1 MHRNAKIGALRT
13 HNFIKT
19 ERNTYSMEQLT
30 NPAGAISGKVGNT
43 LGQTLA
49 IIEKIGTRP
58 WLQIEYHMT
67 PEEWKGFVEYFAA
80 PYDPAKG
87 DTPETKPWAA
97 KRFAQGHPKPW
108 SEVFD
113 KIYFELSNET
123 WNPLFAPWIFQNMPD
138 NATGEKLD
146 SGTVY
151 GLFQEWVIDQLK
163 SSPYWAEAGLDD
175 KVEFVIGGWGRQ
187 QDARGYGQRAIA
199 ASPRSK
205 HLTIAAYNGG
215 WDEGEGPM
223 SDTDASIQRV
233 LLHAPQ
239 VGILRSRAFAQFLE
253 NEKRAGR
260 GNFVNGVY
268 EAGPGYALSGLNNQ
282 ARMSPE
288 EVENQARTMKSLASG
303 TATLDSFLEKAAHGF
318 VLNNFFTLSR
328 GRTHWVSHT
337 DLKNGG
343 HPHLPFA
350 TIQLFN
356 HEGTGDMLK
365 TEFLSGP
372 SINSPAYQRRPAG
385 TKLPLVATYAT
396 RKGDRLNVF
405 VLSRRMDKFPDPA
418 SDGFTPVTV
427 ELPITSAQKVTLH
440 RLTGDPRA
448 HNLDSEAVKIEKID
462 LSGPIA
468 ASAGSETLAFQVNET
483 TGADKRGLPPGS
495 TFFYVFEG
503 VK

>member
-1 MHRNAKIGALRT
+1 
-13 HNFIKT
+13 
-19 ERNTYSMEQLT
+19 
-30 NPAGAISGKVGNT
+30 
-43 LGQTLA
+43 
-49 IIEKIGTRP
+49 
-58 WLQIEYHMT
+58 MT
-67 PEEWKGFVEYFAA
+67 PVEWKGFVEYLAA

-123 WNPLFAPWIFQNMPD
+123 WNSLFAPWTFEGMPD
-138 NATGEKLD
+138 AATGENLD
-146 SGTVY
+146 RGTVY

-175 KVEFVIGGWGRQ
+175 KVEFVIGGWPVQ
-187 QDARGYGQRAIA
+187 KDAYGYGQRAIV

-205 HLTIAAYNGG
+205 HLTIVAYNGG
-215 WDEGEGPM
+215 WDEGEGPTT
-223 SDTDASIQRV
+223 DTDASLQRI

-239 VGILRSRAFAQFLE
+239 VGMNVSEAFANFLE
-253 NEKRAGR
+253 NEKREGR

-282 ARMSPE
+282 PTMTPE
-288 EVENQARTMKSLASG
+288 EVEAQARAMKSLASG

-337 DLKNGG
+337 DLKHGG

-372 SINSPAYQRRPAG
+372 TINAPAFERRPPG
-385 TKLPLVATYAT
+385 FQLPLVTAYAT

-405 VLSRRMDKFPDPA
+405 VLSRRLDKFPDPA

-427 ELPITSAQKVTLH
+427 ELPITSAEKVTLY

-448 HNLDSEAVKIEKID
+448 HNLDSEAVKIEKVD
-462 LSGPIA
+462 LPGPVA
-468 ASAGSETLAFQVNET
+468 AAAGSETLAFQVNET

-495 TFFYVFEG
+495 TFLYVFEG